1 MTTLAFLTAVYNE
14 QDEII
19 DLLESVRPYV
29 DTIVVSDDGSIDA
42 TVPLAIQTGL
52 VDVLVMGPHLASCEE
67 TRIRGFKR
75 IIEDWVL
82 ILDAD
87 ERIHPTELEMLYD
100 RIQHA
105 EDEDFTHIYFA
116 QDEFIDGR
124 HTHSFAK
131 IKAARRDCLNLPI
144 GIHDDISCAG
154 NPVNIGLRVI
164 HRKTMVKQIQREQEY
179 IQAYKRKIKEGKMTE
194 QRAAEVTGW
203 HYVVKE

>member
-29 DTIVVSDDGSIDA
+29 DTVIVSDDGSIDA
-42 TVPLAIQTGL
+42 TIPLALQTGL
-52 VDVLVMGPHLASCEE
+52 VDVFVLGPHLASCEE
-67 TRIRGFKR
+67 IRIRGFNR
-75 IIEDWVL
+75 ITEDWVL

-87 ERIHPTELEMLYD
+87 ERIAPEGLKLVYEA
-100 RIQHA
+100 IQRA
-105 EDEDFTHIYFA
+105 EDEGFTHIYFA
-116 QDEFIDGR
+116 QDEFIDGQQ
-124 HTHSFAK
+124 THSFAK
-131 IKAARRDCLNLPI
+131 IKAAKRNCLNLPI
-144 GIHDDISCAG
+144 GIHDDISCTG
-154 NPVNIGLRVI
+154 NPVNIGVRVI

-179 IQAYKRKIKEGKMTE
+179 IQAYKRKITEGKMTP

>member
-14 QDEII
+14 QDEIW

-29 DTIVVSDDGSIDA
+29 DTIVVSDDGSTDS
-42 TVPLAIQTGL
+42 TVDWAVNSGE

-75 IIEDWVL
+75 IVEDWVL

-87 ERIHPTELEMLYD
+87 ERIDPTGLQMIYD

-105 EDEDFTHIYFA
+105 AEEGFTHIYFA
-116 QDEFIDGR
+116 QDEYIDGQHM
-124 HTHSFAK
+124 HTFSK
-131 IKAARRDCLNLPI
+131 IKAARTDSIHLPV
-144 GIHDDISCAG
+144 GIHDDISCIG
-154 NPVNIGLRVI
+154 DSVNLGIRVI
-164 HRKTMVKQIQREQEY
+164 HRKTLNKQIQREHEY
-179 IQAYKRKIKEGKMTE
+179 IEAYKRKIKEGKMTE

-203 HYVVKE
+203 HYVVKK